1 MRVPKLFIVLMVAGL
16 LFGSMLAYGE
26 AVEPYV
32 RSPPSDSELLSLNLK
47 VKGWGTMMGNGDA
60 SSVADFV
67 FVCRNQGKL
76 NATYHIDLWMGYF
89 TDTNAERS
97 YYEETLADWR
107 SYEDRDEVG
116 NDLDGNPYVATHYR
130 YTVDET
136 GGSSD
141 SKWAV
146 FREVI
151 TYECISASC
160 ESWVEAHPD
169 ESSQLQ
175 VTVRYIVR
183 EGPYVILAK
192 GWYYDDSSCDVE
204 AALPTLI
211 NHYLN
216 TIPGNMVSIPITSGP
231 GAPSGGSENVTTTTT
246 TRPGEAQNSD
256 SGFERPNVVLSPEAK
271 ARMEETLGKLEGLS
285 GGNIEV
291 VRIKTPEGE
300 LVKVINKGGGAKGTA
315 LSFKLKY
322 YGNKYVL
329 DKTVD
334 SSIDALDGLLEKYG
348 VSPLGLFKDYVKAY
362 KDSELFQGE
371 DAVRKTALDLH
382 VDGRSASL
390 YNDMS
395 GIEERELKLS
405 PAKNSIPTGPETKPV
420 EFIVQ
425 SLGIAV
431 KKSVA
436 QDYGWEFRKTAERA
450 MYYKKAGMKYRDII
464 RNTIY
469 DVMEETSQDRKV
481 QTLNAQSKG
490 PYKDQEARIRL
501 YLNKLFEE
509 GRI

>member
-1 MRVPKLFIVLMVAGL
+1 MRALRICIVLMVAGL

-26 AVEPYV
+26 ITEPYV

-47 VKGWGTMMGNGDA
+47 VKGWGTMMG
-60 SSVADFV
+60 SVDVPSLADFA
-67 FVCRNQGKL
+67 FVCRDRGKL
-76 NATYHIDLWMGYF
+76 NATYEVDLWMGYF
-89 TDTNAERS
+89 TDASAEGS

-107 SYEDRDEVG
+107 SHEDRDEVG

-130 YTVDET
+130 YTVDEA

-151 TYECISASC
+151 THECISASC

-169 ESSQLQ
+169 ESPRLQ
-175 VTVRYIVR
+175 VTVRYIVM
-183 EGPYVILAK
+183 EGPYLILAK
-192 GWYYDDSSCDVE
+192 GWYYDDSACDVE
-204 AALPTLI
+204 VALPTLI
-211 NHYLN
+211 NHYLD
-216 TIPGNMVSIPITSGP
+216 TIPGNMVSIPLTSGP
-231 GAPSGGSENVTTTTT
+231 GAPSGGSGNVTTTTT
-246 TRPGEAQNSD
+246 TGTGETKKGG
-256 SGFERPNVVLSPEAK
+256 SGLERPNVVLSPEAK

-291 VRIKTPEGE
+291 VRVKTPEGE
-300 LVKVINKGGGAKGTA
+300 LVRVINKGADGKGTA

-322 YGNKYVL
+322 YGNKYIL

-334 SSIDALDGLLEKYG
+334 SSLEALDGLLEKYG

-395 GIEERELKLS
+395 GIEERELRLS

-450 MYYKKAGMKYRDII
+450 EYYKKLGMKYRDII
-464 RNTIY
+464 RRTID
-469 DVMEETSQDRKV
+469 DVIEETSQDRKI

-509 GRI
+509 GMI